1 MSSQKYNIYLIII
14 NTMIEEELVFNWD
27 IAKGSYGW
35 SKASYYNFLQFVKG
49 VKCFEVRKVEG
60 GYALKVKR

>member
-14 NTMIEEELVFNWD
+14 NTMIGEGLVFNQE

-49 VKCFEVRKVEG
+49 VKCFDLIKEKEG
-60 GYALKVKR
+60 YNLKVKS

>member
-1 MSSQKYNIYLIII
+1 MII
-14 NTMIEEELVFNWD
+14 NTMIEEGLVINWE

-49 VKCFEVRKVEG
+49 VKCFELIKEKEG
-60 GYALKVKR
+60 YRLKVKS